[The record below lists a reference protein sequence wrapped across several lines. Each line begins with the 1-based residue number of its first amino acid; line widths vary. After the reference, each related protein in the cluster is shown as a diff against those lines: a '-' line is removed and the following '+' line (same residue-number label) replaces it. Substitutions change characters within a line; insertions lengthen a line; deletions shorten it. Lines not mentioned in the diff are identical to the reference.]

1 VDISL
6 LLRFMVER
14 NASDLFFSTGAPPN
28 IKIEGKSMPVG
39 NASLPPG
46 AIKDIAYGIMSED
59 EIEEFEREKEL
70 NFAYQAD
77 GIGRFRANVFYQR
90 GQVGM
95 VMRHIKTNVPEFE
108 TLKLPKVLTD
118 VVMERQG
125 LVLVCGPTGSGKST
139 TLGSMID
146 FRNRNATGHMLTIED
161 PIEFLHSHKK
171 SIIDQREI
179 GSDTDSYHNAL
190 KNALRQAPDVILIG
204 EIRDAEAMD
213 YALNFAQ
220 TGHLCLATLHANNT
234 KQVFE
239 RIRNFFAEEVRDQ
252 IMFDLSLSL
261 RAVIN
266 QRLVIGKDNKR
277 LAATEVMLRSPD
289 IVEHIQKGEL
299 SAIPKT
305 IEKNTDDGMMTFDQS
320 LFNLY
325 KVGLI
330 DEKTALL
337 NADSRTDLGLR
348 MRLGGGAGSAK
359 KAPPPDSEGG
369 GFGGLNTE
377 L

>member
-1 VDISL
+1 
-6 LLRFMVER
+6 MVER

-266 QRLVIGKDNKR
+266 QRLVIGKDSKR

-348 MRLGGGAGSAK
+348 MRLGGGAGPAK
-359 KAPPPDSEGG
+359 KAPPPDSNDG